1 MTFTAADL
9 GAVVTVWTMALG
21 AIAWGWYHFAPRRK
35 PKPSK
40 YEKVGALR
48 KDWKPGRQ

>member
-21 AIAWGWYHFAPRRK
+21 GGTWLWFHFWPRRK
-35 PKPSK
+35 RSR
-40 YEKVGALR
+40 YEKVGPLR

>member
-9 GAVVTVWTMALG
+9 GAVVTVWTMAFG
-21 AIAWGWYHFAPRRK
+21 VAGYVWWHWPRKRRT
-35 PKPSK
+35 PSK